1 MKLLGNGALLETF
14 IIERRLMKISLLKNI
29 ELSVIVLIWLTALIF
44 SVSGCGNGD
53 DGANTNTAGYSENE
67 SVIYFRDPIRIGD
80 DKDYN
85 ATHDPDFLIS
95 TPSGLSYAERFTITA
110 TELNSSKAVIRYTI
124 AGAMMGAEIYLN
136 NVLVGTTC
144 NPGNTAHAIKECDAI
159 DITGM
164 LQTGT
169 NELKIVTVLYPYDD
183 VTPYDDIEIY
193 NLRIVLSY

>member
-1 MKLLGNGALLETF
+1 M
-14 IIERRLMKISLLKNI
+14 RISLLKNI
-29 ELSVIVLIWLTALIF
+29 KFNVIIVMCLSALIF
-44 SVSGCGNGD
+44 LLYSCGNGD
-53 DGANTNTAGYSENE
+53 DGATTNATNATKNE

-80 DKDYN
+80 DTDYN
-85 ATHDPDFLIS
+85 ATHDPDFQIS
-95 TPSGLSYAERFTITA
+95 TPSGLSYAERFNITA

-124 AGAMMGAEIYLN
+124 AGAMMAAEIYLN
-136 NVLVGTTC
+136 DVLVGTTC
-144 NPGNTAHAIKECDAI
+144 NPGNTAHSIKECDAI